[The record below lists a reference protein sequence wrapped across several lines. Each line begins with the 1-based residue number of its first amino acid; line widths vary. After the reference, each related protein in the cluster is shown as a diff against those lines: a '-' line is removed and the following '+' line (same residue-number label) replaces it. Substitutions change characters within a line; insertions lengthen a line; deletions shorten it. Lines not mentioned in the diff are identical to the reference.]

1 MYYKQTLETTA
12 YFRHAENYFWHWA
25 DEGDVI
31 EWADGRTLCY
41 RSSLAKILA
50 DLKDHLPPLG
60 ALLLMISAGRD
71 DRTRIPGIL
80 QRCLSKQ
87 HLYIPEE
94 YPWVADAFSFLDML
108 GSLPASSW
116 VGNRRIHLLQLLCA
130 SVSAAVNSEIAGN
143 ILDNFNS
150 GSLDKNIL
158 SPAPFSNYLIET
170 DLQYLAG
177 IYHAI
182 GSRDELLMKLQTGVK
197 DLPKPLPF
205 IIPEPVPTDLLS
217 ELAQDPATEGFTKL
231 TRRLIAALH
240 IPLHVHGSS
249 DLLFGGVSDISNRG
263 SFDRL
268 LLSELAHD
276 ELSLMVRLANNEAL
290 YLRREQLPADYQPE
304 RFLLVDTCIRMWG
317 TPRLI
322 AMAAALACS
331 LQNKKGDLPAYAL
344 MGEEYT
350 PLQLTTKAGV
360 ANALELL
367 SPSLNSA
374 AALTAFAKN
383 LLLHKQHEFFLITD
397 EQLFHTASFQEAF
410 AAIRKNNGYL
420 VLVNREGKVQLYH
433 YNKGH
438 RHLLNQAIYDLEA
451 IFTSNTQLPAAHSLP
466 AFLHQHEAPLY
477 FPFSTMLLHYYYYNT
492 KDFGGV
498 AITEDGRLLYW
509 KSIAHGAMEIYH
521 DIPKA
526 PGYYFG
532 HNNLGNLFV
541 LLYRH
546 DAFHLYNLNTELM
559 TSSHHIIRH
568 RLEGTHEV
576 VFENDS
582 FYITDARD
590 TYQLFTHNLAIKA
603 QGGVIKMQDLTSRA
617 EHLRELKKMINSGY
631 SMYRQI
637 RNIGIS
643 PGRRLAINHL
653 ELRRQNQHLSLE
665 SFTSVNNITTV
676 LNGTESMIPGTQIK
690 VTRYLLHNHMEAWM
704 DSRGLLHLRCP
715 DPNVREVTL
724 VMIQN
729 KPTACWA
736 ADGACCGNSYFTG
749 EKNSRKMPVHNFYE
763 SYIQPIIDYLHDTVP
778 NI

>member
-12 YFRHAENYFWHWA
+12 YFRQAQDYFWQWA

-41 RSSLAKILA
+41 RSSLAEILS

-71 DRTRIPGIL
+71 DRNRIPGIL
-80 QRCLSKQ
+80 QRYLSKQ
-87 HLYIPEE
+87 QLYIPEE
-94 YPWVADAFSFLDML
+94 YPWVSDAFALLEML
-108 GSLPASSW
+108 GSLPARSW
-116 VGNRRIHLLQLLCA
+116 VGNRRIHLLQVLCS
-130 SVSAAVNSEIAGN
+130 SVSAAVKPEVAAN

-150 GSLDKNIL
+150 GRLDKNIL
-158 SPAPFSNYLIET
+158 NPAPFTNSLIT

-182 GSRDELLMKLQTGVK
+182 GSRDELLMKLQTGVS

-205 IIPEPVPTDLLS
+205 IIPEPATTDLLT
-217 ELAQDPATEGFTKL
+217 ELAQDPATEGFTRL

-240 IPLHVHGSS
+240 IPMHVHGSS

-263 SFDRL
+263 NFDRL

-304 RFLLVDTCIRMWG
+304 RSLLVDTSIRMWG

-344 MGEEYT
+344 MGDTYV

-360 ANALELL
+360 SNALELL
-367 SPSLNSA
+367 SPELNSA

-383 LLLHKQHEFFLITD
+383 LLHRQHEFFLITD
-397 EQLFHTASFQEAF
+397 ELLFHTPSFQEAF
-410 AAIRKNNGYL
+410 ATIRKNNGYL
-420 VLVNREGKVQLYH
+420 ILVNREGKVQLFH

-438 RHLLNQAIYDLEA
+438 RHLLNQAVYDLEA
-451 IFTSNTQLPAAHSLP
+451 IFTTTAQLPAANTLP
-466 AFLHQHEAPLY
+466 AFLHQQEAPLY
-477 FPFSTMLLHYYYYNT
+477 FPFSTMQLHYYYYNA
-492 KDFGGV
+492 KDYGGV
-498 AITEDGRLLYW
+498 AVTEDLRLLYW
-509 KSIAHGAMEIYH
+509 KSNAHGAREIYH

-532 HNNLGNLFV
+532 HNNVGNIFI
-541 LLYRH
+541 LLHRN

-568 RLEGTHEV
+568 RLEGKHEV

-582 FYITDARD
+582 FFITDIRD
-590 TYQLFTHNLAIKA
+590 TYQLFTHNLTIKGS
-603 QGGVIKMQDLTSRA
+603 GGVIKMADLTSRA
-617 EHLRELKKMINSGY
+617 EHLRDLKKMINSGY
-631 SMYRQI
+631 NMYRQI
-637 RNIGIS
+637 KNIQIS
-643 PGRRLAINHL
+643 PAGRLAINHL
-653 ELRRQNQHLSLE
+653 ELRKQQHIHLALE
-665 SFTSVNNITTV
+665 SYTSVNNITTT
-676 LNGTESMIPGTQIK
+676 LTGTESMIPGTQIRM
-690 VTRYLLHNHMEAWM
+690 TRYLLHNHMEAWM

-715 DPNVREVTL
+715 DPNVREVTI
-724 VMIQN
+724 VVIQN

-749 EKNSRKMPVHNFYE
+749 ENNNRKVPVHNFYE
-763 SYIQPIIDYLHDTVP
+763 SYIQPIIDYLNDFVP